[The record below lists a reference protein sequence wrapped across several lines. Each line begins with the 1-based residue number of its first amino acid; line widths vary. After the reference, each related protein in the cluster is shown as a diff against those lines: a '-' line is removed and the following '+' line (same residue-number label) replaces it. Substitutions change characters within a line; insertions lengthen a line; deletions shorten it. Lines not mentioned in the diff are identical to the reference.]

1 MCSGEAV
8 GVFSA
13 QKIPCLQ
20 SGLIRKISSL
30 FTDHQKKSSSSFKK
44 QKCSLRWSFD
54 IIFFWHEWHNEI
66 GVNDKL
72 FRALSL
78 LWLCLTW
85 LLSTLKLK
93 HVVGGNRTKNN
104 IKCWN
109 FPHRIDFFYSKNLD
123 SFVSLC
129 VYNACFFSLNFF
141 FSEHFKSLVSIYCMW
156 SMLRVI
162 CDTCC
167 VQFSYYIVVRH
178 IESVENRK

>member
-1 MCSGEAV
+1 MEKLLVSFLHRKYRVYKADLLERYQV
-8 GVFSA
+8 Y
-13 QKIPCLQ
+13 L
-20 SGLIRKISSL
+20 LIIK
-30 FTDHQKKSSSSFKK
+30 KKSSSSFKK

-93 HVVGGNRTKNN
+93 HVMGGNRTKNN

-129 VYNACFFSLNFF
+129 VYNACFFSLSFF